1 MTKSL
6 LIAPQWIGDA
16 VMTQPLMAQL
26 QARGERLTVAA
37 LPWVAPIYEAMPEC
51 EQVLVLPF
59 KRGSPELL
67 NRWRWARSIKG
78 QFDRAYVCPNTFKSA
93 LLALWAGIA
102 VRVGYVGEMR
112 RCLLTQSLP
121 NPNQHERTSM
131 VAFYTA
137 LALDGPLHPVAL
149 GVDVVGM
156 QTPAQPRLHV
166 SSEATQ
172 SALQAH
178 GLKAQGFIVLAPGA
192 EYGAAKRWPAHYAA
206 QLCAALQTPVVL
218 LGSDKDRGIAQ
229 EILGAVRELTASGVT
244 PSVGRGHV
252 VDLTGRTTLLE
263 AMALIASARG
273 VVSNDSGL
281 MHVAASLGTPQVAL
295 FGSSSPLHTPPLSDQ
310 AQVLWLKTQG
320 DYGGNVDCAPCF
332 KRTCPLEHF
341 RCMNDL
347 SVKRVLP
354 LVQVWDAPAAQWGGR

>member
-16 VMTQPLMAQL
+16 VMTQPFMAQL

-51 EQVLVLPF
+51 DKVLVLPF
-59 KRGSPELL
+59 QRGSPELL
-67 NRWRWARSIKG
+67 KRWRWARSIKG

-93 LLALWAGIA
+93 LLALWAGVA

-112 RCLLTQSLP
+112 RYLLTQSLP
-121 NPNQHERTSM
+121 NPNKHERTGM

-137 LALDGPLHPVAL
+137 LALDGPRHPVAH
-149 GVDVVGM
+149 GHEVQGQ

-172 SALQAH
+172 RALQAH
-178 GLKAQGFIVLAPGA
+178 GLKAKGFIVLAPGA
-192 EYGAAKRWPAHYAA
+192 EYGEAKRWRAVYAA
-206 QLCAALQTPVVL
+206 QLCAALQTPEVL

-229 EILGAVRELTASGVT
+229 EIVGAVGELTARGVS
-244 PSVGRGHV
+244 PSVGRAQL
-252 VDLTGRTTLLE
+252 VDLTGRTSLLE

-295 FGSSSPLHTPPLSDQ
+295 FGSSSPLHTPPLSDH
-310 AQVLWLKTQG
+310 AHVLWLKTQA
-320 DYGGNVDCAPCF
+320 DYAGNVDCAPCF
-332 KRTCPLEHF
+332 KRTCPLGHF

-347 SVKRVLP
+347 GVNRVLP
-354 LVQVWDAPAAQWGGR
+354 LVQVWDAPDRV

>member
-16 VMTQPLMAQL
+16 VMTQPFMAQL

-51 EQVLVLPF
+51 DKVLVLPF

-67 NRWRWARSIKG
+67 KRWRWARSIKG

-93 LLALWAGIA
+93 LLALWAGVA

-112 RCLLTQSLP
+112 RYLLTQSLP
-121 NPNQHERTSM
+121 NPNKHERTGM

-137 LALDGPLHPVAL
+137 LALDGPRHPVAH
-149 GVDVVGM
+149 GHEVQGQ

-172 SALQAH
+172 RALHAH
-178 GLKAQGFIVLAPGA
+178 GLKAKGFIVLAPGA
-192 EYGAAKRWPAHYAA
+192 EYGEAKRWPAHYAA

-229 EILGAVRELTASGVT
+229 EIVGAVGELTDRGVS
-244 PSVGRGHV
+244 PSVGRTQL
-252 VDLTGRTTLLE
+252 VDLTGRTSLLE

-295 FGSSSPLHTPPLSDQ
+295 FGSSSPLHTPPLSDH
-310 AQVLWLKTQG
+310 AHVLWLKTQA
-320 DYGGNVDCAPCF
+320 DYAGNVDCAPCF
-332 KRTCPLEHF
+332 KRTCPLGHF

-347 SVKRVLP
+347 GVNRVLP
-354 LVQVWDAPAAQWGGR
+354 LVQVWDAPDRV